1 MNKLSV
7 YKVEGFDVSILED
20 VVRAH
25 DCKFKPCGTYSQYS
39 IGLVDNLFGDITTDD
54 YSYVVL
60 TVATQTKKPK
70 ASQVK
75 ALVKS
80 KVESFKLREHR
91 DPVKGDIEIITS
103 EATDEVLANTYPD
116 DPKKINVIFSGDYVY
131 LDATNKQAEE
141 VLSFLREIIG
151 SLPAVALPTERVGE
165 KLKSYII
172 NKLPEPF
179 SLGNRVK
186 LVDELGLVNV
196 ISGGSIYSSEV
207 LPTLSSGGRIKE
219 LGLEFDSVMS
229 FVVKE
234 TFEISGIK
242 FDKAFLSE
250 TEDDESGS
258 FTLQY
263 REAIRMFNLLMG
275 DIIDES

>member
-1 MNKLSV
+1 M
-7 YKVEGFDVSILED
+7 YKVEGFDAMYHEGALRGEEY
-20 VVRAH
+20 
-25 DCKFKPCGTYSQYS
+25 KFSPCGTYSQYS
-39 IGLVDNLFGDITTDD
+39 VGLVDNPFGDIITDNLTD
-54 YSYVVL
+54 IVL

-80 KVESFKLREHR
+80 KVESFKLREYR
-91 DPVKGDIEIITS
+91 DPVKGDMEIITS

-116 DPKKINVIFSGDYVY
+116 DPKKVNVVFSGKYVY
-131 LDATNKQAEE
+131 IDATNKQAEE
-141 VLSFLREIIG
+141 VLSFLREIVG
-151 SLPAVALPTERVGE
+151 SLPAVALPTEKVSER
-165 KLKSYII
+165 LKSYII

-250 TEDDESGS
+250 TEDDASGS

-263 REAIRMFNLLMG
+263 REAIRMFNLLME
-275 DIIDES
+275 DITDES